1 MTRELIKTLSMQPR
15 HLPPRLLP
23 PLSNGDGM
31 SSGRQSGQIQGLQ
44 DAEPE
49 LPGKHTRSE
58 DVLGCLI
65 LLIAERT
72 VCWVH

>member
-1 MTRELIKTLSMQPR
+1 
-15 HLPPRLLP
+15 
-23 PLSNGDGM
+23 M

-49 LPGKHTRSE
+49 LPGEHTRSE

-72 VCWVH
+72 VCWVQ